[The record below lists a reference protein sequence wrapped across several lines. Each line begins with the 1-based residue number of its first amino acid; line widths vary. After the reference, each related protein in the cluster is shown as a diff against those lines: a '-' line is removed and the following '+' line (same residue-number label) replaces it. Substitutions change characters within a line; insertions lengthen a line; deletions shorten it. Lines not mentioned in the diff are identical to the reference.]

1 MRPQILSFYCE
12 VQDKLGN
19 VLSSSFNREV
29 RTEHDAPG
37 ESSGADP
44 TFQRVV
50 QALKGMR
57 KGESTEIHLPAEDAY
72 GLYDER
78 LVINIPVGSVEWH
91 GPIQIGQEVMA
102 ETSEG
107 SRHLFRV
114 TGMNGSS
121 VILDGNHPLAGQ
133 DLVVR
138 VQVTSSRPDRKTD
151 TAMKA
156 VQGKALSGRIL
167 H

>member
-1 MRPQILSFYCE
+1 MRPQILSFFCV

-19 VLSSSFNREV
+19 VLSSSYNRDV
-29 RTEHDAPG
+29 RTEPDMSAASAG
-37 ESSGADP
+37 SDP
-44 TFQRVV
+44 TFRRVV
-50 QALKGMR
+50 GALQGMR

-78 LVINIPVGSVEWH
+78 LVIHLPISNVEWK
-91 GPIQIGQEVMA
+91 GPIQVGQEVMA

-107 SRHLFRV
+107 DQHVFRV
-114 TGMNGSS
+114 IQVRGNS

-138 VQVTSSRPDRKTD
+138 IQVTASRPDRKTGQ
-151 TAMKA
+151 TNS
-156 VQGKALSGRIL
+156 VQALAHSGRIL